1 MRLPPFAFS
10 FAAPIAL
17 AVLAGCAGGPD
28 HAAFV
33 TKTSLAL
40 VDLDST
46 PAALSFGYQRA
57 EGYIGPRLADGSLLP
72 VYGFLT
78 TDSAGLGR
86 SLGQV
91 YATGCAAEVVATGG
105 TPASAASATGSACQP
120 SSALALERQPLV
132 FLTGTSVG
140 LALGWGADQRP
151 NINLGYRRKEG
162 SLIPVAAGAMPS
174 VLATH
179 RNDLA
184 INAPST
190 QPGRPAAAIGVTQFF
205 ATGQAAI
212 ALAQRREIVD
222 AFRDSADGALN
233 VLRDADR
240 EQLRQSNAVMTCAAA
255 VPDALWPKVWQNAQE
270 QGVLPA
276 AEAARLPQLSPAQAR
291 SLHADYASLRN
302 NDKPESTQALTR
314 HRHYVCG
321 LAQR

>member
-1 MRLPPFAFS
+1 MRKPLLLHVL
-10 FAAPIAL
+10 AL
-17 AVLAGCAGGPD
+17 ALAGCASGPE
-28 HAAFV
+28 HAVFI

-46 PAALSFGYQRA
+46 PAGLSFGYQRV
-57 EGYIGPRLADGSLLP
+57 EGYIGPRLPDGSVLP

-91 YATGCAAEVVATGG
+91 YATGCAAEVVVTGG
-105 TPASAASATGSACQP
+105 TPASAAVAPGSACQP
-120 SSALALERQPLV
+120 TQASNLPQQPVV
-132 FLTGTSVG
+132 FLTGTNIG
-140 LALGWGADQRP
+140 LGLGWGADQQP
-151 NINLGYRRKEG
+151 NINFGYRRKEA

-179 RNDLA
+179 RNNVA
-184 INAPST
+184 INAPA
-190 QPGRPAAAIGVTQFF
+190 PAAGASAARPGADVGITQFF
-205 ATGQAAI
+205 ATGRAAVE
-212 ALAQRREIVD
+212 LAQRKEVVS
-222 AFRDSADGALN
+222 AFRSGAEGALTT
-233 VLRDADR
+233 LRDADR

-255 VPDALWPKVWQNAQE
+255 VPDALWPKVWQSAQE

-276 AEAARLPQLSPAQAR
+276 AEAARLSTLSLSQAR
-291 SLHADYASLRN
+291 SLHADFASLRL
-302 NDKPESTQALTR
+302 NDQAEHTLSLTR